1 MAAKSPEESLNT
13 MSDIIKEQE
22 ALKKRFRKKYT
33 ESKEAKEAQ
42 EQIEA
47 IRKGLDV
54 PYNKAKEIY
63 QKHLED
69 EFRKKLDELMG
80 RDKKPLFKKN
90 EGIMVNKGGLLKK
103 KKSSKKKKG
112 SSKVYSR
119 GSRKPK
125 YNAG

>member
-22 ALKKRFRKKYT
+22 ALKERFRKKYT
-33 ESKEAKEAQ
+33 ESKE
-42 EQIEA
+42 
-47 IRKGLDV
+47 
-54 PYNKAKEIY
+54 AKEIY

>member
-1 MAAKSPEESLNT
+1 MNLWVE
-13 MSDIIKEQE
+13 IKNHY
-22 ALKKRFRKKYT
+22 L
-33 ESKEAKEAQ
+33 
-42 EQIEA
+42 
-47 IRKGLDV
+47 
-54 PYNKAKEIY
+54 
-63 QKHLED
+63 
-69 EFRKKLDELMG
+69 
-80 RDKKPLFKKN
+80 KKN

>member
-33 ESKEAKEAQ
+33 ESPEAKEAQ

-69 EFRKKLDELMG
+69 EFRKKLDELRG

-90 EGIMVNKGGLLKK
+90 EGIMVNKGGKITRK
-103 KKSSKKKKG
+103 RKANKG
-112 SSKVYSR
+112 KTYSR
-119 GSRKPK
+119 GSRKAK
-125 YNAG
+125 YKS

>member
-22 ALKKRFRKKYT
+22 ALKERFRKKYT
-33 ESKEAKEAQ
+33 ESPEAKEAQ

-90 EGIMVNKGGLLKK
+90 EGIMVNKGGKITRK
-103 KKSSKKKKG
+103 RKANKG
-112 SSKVYSR
+112 KTYSR
-119 GSRKPK
+119 GSRKAK
-125 YNAG
+125 YKS